1 MENNDEFK
9 GKESTFWLE
18 NCPVTNFPRLKEGL
32 KVDVAVLGGGIV
44 GVTTATLLKESGFKV
59 ALIEADRI
67 VKDVTVGTTAK
78 ISAAPNM
85 IYDNLISNLGRKK
98 AQKFADASMRSLE
111 KISEIVKKR
120 NINCD
125 FHRLPLY
132 IYSESYENRE
142 KIESE
147 FKAAKGLGL
156 PVSYTENVPLP
167 FKTGPAIKYDN
178 QAQFHPRKYLL
189 ALSEDLNREGSYV
202 FEQTRVITVE
212 DGHEKEVVT
221 DQGSIMADKVVI
233 ATHIPVYDPD
243 SLKKHLYPAR
253 SYVIALYSGDDFPDG
268 MFIDMDPV
276 HTYRTTPTKKG
287 KLIIVAGE
295 HSTIDVDDKNVY
307 YRRLKDYARQRLN
320 VKSIEYQWTSKDAST
335 DDGLPFIGKT
345 SINNIYVATG
355 LGFWGMT
362 NGTTAAMVNADLIN
376 GKENEFADLF
386 NPLRISQ

>member
-1 MENNDEFK
+1 M
-9 GKESTFWLE
+9 
-18 NCPVTNFPRLKEGL
+18 
-32 KVDVAVLGGGIV
+32 
-44 GVTTATLLKESGFKV
+44 
-59 ALIEADRI
+59 
-67 VKDVTVGTTAK
+67 
-78 ISAAPNM
+78 
-85 IYDNLISNLGRKK
+85 
-98 AQKFADASMRSLE
+98 E

-212 DGHEKEVVT
+212 DDHEKEVVT

-233 ATHIPVYDPD
+233 ATHMPVYDPD

-276 HTYRTTPTKKG
+276 HTYRTTPTKNG
-287 KLIIVAGE
+287 KLIIIAGE

-307 YRRLKDYARQRLN
+307 YRRLKDYARQHLN

-362 NGTTAAMVNADLIN
+362 NGTTAAMVNTDLIN